1 MRPFLIELKSGFVRN
16 FVIFPIHKHNSNY
29 VVLHIDLDYKAKP
42 LNFSSVFRSYCHNID
57 SSRGDT
63 AVTQNICKFRNI
75 FFDAIEGPGKE
86 LAEVVWKD
94 LGRIDARGLT
104 QPFHLRPNIAAIQ
117 RIPFSRNK
125 YCSIMD
131 LVVLK
136 HNAITVFSTCPE
148 RESSGFYFCSSP

>member
-1 MRPFLIELKSGFVRN
+1 MRPFLIELQPGFVRN

-57 SSRGDT
+57 SSRVDT

-75 FFDAIEGPGKE
+75 FFDAIEGPDKE
-86 LAEVVWKD
+86 LSEVVRKD
-94 LGRIDARGLT
+94 LGRIDACGLT
-104 QPFHLRPNIAAIQ
+104 QLFHLRPNNAAFQ

-131 LVVLK
+131 LVVLS
-136 HNAITVFSTCPE
+136 ITQ
-148 RESSGFYFCSSP
+148 